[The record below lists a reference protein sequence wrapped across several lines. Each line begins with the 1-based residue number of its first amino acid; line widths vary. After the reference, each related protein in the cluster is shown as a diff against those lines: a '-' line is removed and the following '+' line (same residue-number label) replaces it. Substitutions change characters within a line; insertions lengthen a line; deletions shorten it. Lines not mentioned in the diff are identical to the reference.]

1 MQIAVG
7 PAESSSFDEYRVQFS
22 ETKPDTEVRWGLP
35 ENQLY
40 SGVLTPSLEYF
51 QTSGLDLQIQFALVF
66 EQTDILENLIN
77 HARLRIMMTSGI
89 GLSDDPKKKNDFKI
103 NLRDA
108 LKVMEGTISDIPIL
122 QPLARFWWKRILGI
136 KSTHIHS
143 SEFKIDSEV
152 LATASSTFHVL
163 DGKSRFEKLGFV
175 RFVES
180 LLPQKF
186 HAPDE
191 IPGIKDF
198 KLYQE
203 ASPNMESI
211 WISARVKMTA
221 DQVRRVLN
229 HPKLQKSKSK
239 SVQLDIGAL
248 LGVNMFRDYGE
259 GASAAAIC
267 QIVSYLGP
275 KTSEVVEVKMEREEP
290 DFLKIVRKIEAGLR
304 LSYREALY
312 LFGIMVKIFE
322 EMKKYDSLIKSKT
335 ITGLLLNPNKGLND
349 LKHYLQNLPE
359 GLLEK
364 FKRRSR
370 NKK

>member
-35 ENQLY
+35 ENQLH

-51 QTSGLDLQIQFALVF
+51 LTSGLDLQIQFALLF

-89 GLSDDPKKKNDFKI
+89 GLSDDPKKKNNFKI
-103 NLRDA
+103 NLRHA
-108 LKVMEGTISDIPIL
+108 LNVMEGTVSDIPIL

-163 DGKSRFEKLGFV
+163 DGKSRFEKSGFV
-175 RFVES
+175 RFIES
-180 LLPQKF
+180 ILPQKF

-198 KLYQE
+198 KLYQA

-211 WISARVKMTA
+211 WINTRVKMTA

-248 LGVNMFRDYGE
+248 LGVDMLRDYGE
-259 GASAAAIC
+259 GANAAAIC
-267 QIVSYLGP
+267 QVVSYAGP
-275 KTSEVVEVKMEREEP
+275 KISEGVEVKMEPEKP

-304 LSYREALY
+304 LNYREALY
-312 LFGIMVKIFE
+312 LFGIMVKILE
-322 EMKKYDSLIKSKT
+322 EMEKYERLIKSKKVKS
-335 ITGLLLNPNKGLND
+335 ILQDPNKGLNH
-349 LKHYLQNLPE
+349 LKKYLQSLPA
-359 GLLEK
+359 GLLDK
-364 FKRRSR
+364 LQKRRSR
-370 NKK
+370 K